1 MALLWFLNG
10 PCIARVAKGSIRR
23 DGLGG
28 RALFHLPD
36 VAGAIDIEDPVEVV
50 HLVLEDT
57 RQPAIGLQAKR
68 PAMPVETLHGDRL
81 EALDVAI
88 VARDGEAG
96 LIRHDGLWGIAD
108 DLRVDHGA
116 ELAWLG
122 RALPV
127 LPLLPLLDDDPPPA
141 HAHPP

>member
-1 MALLWFLNG
+1 MQTAPPIGGAVIPVQGF
-10 PCIARVAKGSIRR
+10 AAASIRR
-23 DGLGG
+23 DRSGG
-28 RALFHLPD
+28 RALFHPPD
-36 VAGAIDIEDPVEVV
+36 VVGPIDIQHPVEVV
-50 HLVLEDT
+50 HFVLEDA
-57 RQPAIGLQAKR
+57 RQPAIRLQAER

-116 ELAWLG
+116 ELAWLWRG
-122 RALPV
+122 AFLPS
-127 LPLLPLLDDDPPPA
+127 PL
-141 HAHPP
+141 